1 MLMFELSAFRL
12 RPSGFGATSLPLGF
26 GATSPSLGFGV
37 TRPSPKVKLYTKI
50 VRLPP
55 TPFGLRR
62 DKTVLVLNTK
72 IVRLCCF
79 ATTARQPT
87 PFALRLAE
95 P

>member
-1 MLMFELSAFRL
+1 MLMFELYAFRL
-12 RPSGFGATSLPLGF
+12 RCFATTARQVPLLVS
-26 GATSPSLGFGV
+26 A
-37 TRPSPKVKLYTKI
+37 RQPSPFGLRRGKTVLVLNTKI

-62 DKTVLVLNTK
+62 DESVLVLNTK
-72 IVRLCCF
+72 IVRLRCF